1 MKCIGATCGDCIGFP
16 MEFIK
21 SHKFINYQPFSM
33 GCHFTDDTVMTIATM
48 AWLLSGDLSHENKVK
63 YMVEYGRKY
72 RVGYGPYFLKWLQ
85 GVNDFQPYNSYGNG
99 SGMAASPIGWF
110 FDNEEDVLKYA
121 KISAEVTHNHPEGI
135 KGAQAIAISVF
146 LARTK
151 HSKENIKNYI
161 EDKFGYDLNRT
172 TVEIRPEYKFE
183 VSCQKSVPES
193 IICFLEANS
202 SLEAI
207 QLAISLG
214 GDSDTMADMAGA
226 IAEAYYNDCDDLF
239 NQIINYKDIDG
250 EYPKEFVDIINDFNN
265 RIETK

>member
-16 MEFIK
+16 MEFIQ

-110 FDNEEDVLKYA
+110 FNNEEDVLKYA

-146 LARTK
+146 LARDK
-151 HSKENIKNYI
+151 HSKEYIK
-161 EDKFGYDLNRT
+161 
-172 TVEIRPEYKFE
+172 
-183 VSCQKSVPES
+183 
-193 IICFLEANS
+193 
-202 SLEAI
+202 
-207 QLAISLG
+207 
-214 GDSDTMADMAGA
+214 
-226 IAEAYYNDCDDLF
+226 
-239 NQIINYKDIDG
+239 
-250 EYPKEFVDIINDFNN
+250 
-265 RIETK
+265 

>member
-1 MKCIGATCGDCIGFP
+1 MQYLF
-16 MEFIK
+16 F
-21 SHKFINYQPFSM
+21 
-33 GCHFTDDTVMTIATM
+33 
-48 AWLLSGDLSHENKVK
+48 LLEL
-63 YMVEYGRKY
+63 
-72 RVGYGPYFLKWLQ
+72 
-85 GVNDFQPYNSYGNG
+85 
-99 SGMAASPIGWF
+99 
-110 FDNEEDVLKYA
+110 
-121 KISAEVTHNHPEGI
+121 
-135 KGAQAIAISVF
+135 
-146 LARTK
+146 K
-151 HSKENIKNYI
+151 HSKEYIKNYI

-172 TVEIRPEYKFE
+172 TDEIRPEYKFE

-250 EYPKEFVDIINDFNN
+250 GYPKEFVDIINDFNN